1 MKQTENDVP
10 CISVVIPT
18 YNRCEL
24 LQRAVKSVLAQI
36 ESNYEII
43 IADDGS
49 QDDTPKIFGNFNDAR
64 VRYLQ
69 LPHKGACAARN
80 AGIAA
85 ARGKY
90 IALLD
95 SDDIWRPEKLSV
107 QKQQIESTQAD
118 VIFCSFLLHSI
129 DKQEEERFPADD
141 VPEGRIEVR
150 QLLKRNL
157 VSTQTL
163 FGKTEVMKQIP
174 FDESFPRM
182 QDWDYAIRL
191 AKNYRLFYFKTVLS
205 DVYLQHDSISN
216 HPEHGLAAIR
226 LLYAKYREDYLAS
239 PDNLRA
245 IMTAHH
251 IYAVQCRA
259 LCAKELF
266 RMAFSCRCSIVKAT
280 LVYSA
285 LKYSVKEILTIW
297 NKPGKEKTER

>member
-1 MKQTENDVP
+1 MNQIESKAP
-10 CISVVIPT
+10 CVSVVIPT
-18 YNRCEL
+18 FNRCEL
-24 LQRAVKSVLAQI
+24 LQRAVKSVFAQT
-36 ESNYEII
+36 ESDYEII
-43 IADDGS
+43 IVDDGS
-49 QDDTPKIFGNFNDAR
+49 QDDTSKIFGNYEDPR
-64 VRYLQ
+64 VRYLC

-129 DKQEEERFPADD
+129 DKREEERFPADD

-174 FDESFPRM
+174 FDETFPRM
-182 QDWDYAIRL
+182 QDWEYAIRPS
-191 AKNYRLFYFKTVLS
+191 KTIRLVYFKTVLA
-205 DVYLQHDSISN
+205 DVFLQKDSISN
-216 HPEHGLAAIR
+216 HPERGLAAIR

-239 PDNLRA
+239 PDDLRA
-245 IMTAHH
+245 IMTARH

-266 RMAFSCRCSIVKAT
+266 RMAFSCRCSIAKVT

-285 LKYSVKEILTIW
+285 IKYSVKEILTIW